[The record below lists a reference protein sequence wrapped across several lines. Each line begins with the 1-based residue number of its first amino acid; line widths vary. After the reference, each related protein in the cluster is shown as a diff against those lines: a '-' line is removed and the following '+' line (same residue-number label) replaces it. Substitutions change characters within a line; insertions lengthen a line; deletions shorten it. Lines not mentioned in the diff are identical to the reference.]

1 MIYNGNKIAGFLKV
15 LIAEGVFEVEERYI
29 NTSKVKVKI
38 AIDIPKI
45 KAKPLLR
52 AIDFSKRESETIRN
66 PNMKIKRK

>member
-1 MIYNGNKIAGFLKV
+1 M
-15 LIAEGVFEVEERYI
+15 LIAEEAFEVEEVYI

-38 AIDIPKI
+38 AIAIPKN

-52 AIDFSKRESETIRN
+52 AIEFSKRESETIKN